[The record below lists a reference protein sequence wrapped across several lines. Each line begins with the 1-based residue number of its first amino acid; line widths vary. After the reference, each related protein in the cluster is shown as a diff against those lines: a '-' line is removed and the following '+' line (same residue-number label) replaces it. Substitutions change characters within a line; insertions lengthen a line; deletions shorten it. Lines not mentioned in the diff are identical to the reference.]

1 MRLLRAVS
9 NRLSPPARLCGE
21 ILRTARQVEAKGGK
35 SVGSQILEIVA
46 LGRGPGKLH
55 PREYY
60 DMGLFDDE
68 RYTPT
73 AKRQFVGSQRN
84 REIDRVLNH
93 PQWRAIADS
102 KLVCSAML
110 EGLGLPTPRTHV
122 LYRPDGRPTPRLE
135 CLRTPDELA
144 DYMRRR
150 LPYPVFA
157 KPVRSHLGEGAFRI
171 ASRDADADR
180 LLLDSGESMAVDDFV
195 RLVDEYRNT
204 RQYGYIFQEP
214 IRQHPVLD
222 RMFGP
227 CVGTMRMVVAL
238 DRRGARL
245 VRVIFRVPRSHATTD
260 NLVGATAGN
269 MAGAVDLATGTVM
282 RVIAGKGLEEREVE
296 SHPDSGVPL
305 KGMKVPLWEE
315 CVDTVIDAASALP
328 GLQLQH
334 WDVAIGPDGPVL
346 VEVNYAG
353 GGMVSQAAYQQGM
366 LSPEF
371 QRFLTEHAT
380 EYRV

>member
-1 MRLLRAVS
+1 MRQ
-9 NRLSPPARLCGE
+9 
-21 ILRTARQVEAKGGK
+21 ARQVEAARGK
-35 SVGSQILEIVA
+35 SVTGQLREIAA
-46 LGRGPGKLH
+46 LRRGPGRLL
-55 PREYY
+55 PGEYY
-60 DMGLFDDE
+60 DMGLFDDD
-68 RYTPT
+68 RYSPS
-73 AKRQFVGSQRN
+73 AKREFVGSQSN
-84 REIDRVLNH
+84 REIDRQLNH

-110 EGLGLPTPRTHV
+110 EGLGFATPRTHV
-122 LYRPDGRPTPRLE
+122 LYRPDGRSTPRLE
-135 CLRTPDELA
+135 CLRTPEELA
-144 DYMRRR
+144 EYLRTR

-171 ASRDADADR
+171 SGYDAASDR
-180 LLLDSGESMAVDDFV
+180 ILFDSGEATSVRDFVGQVDDFQ
-195 RLVDEYRNT
+195 NT

-214 IRQHPVLD
+214 ICQHPVLN
-222 RMFGP
+222 RIFAP

-238 DRRGARL
+238 DRRGPWL

-269 MAGAVDLATGTVM
+269 MAGAVDIATGTVT

-296 SHPDSGVPL
+296 THPDSGVSL
-305 KGMKVPLWEE
+305 RGMRVPLWDR
-315 CVDTVIDAASALP
+315 CVATVLDAASVLP

-366 LSPEF
+366 LSPYFREF
-371 QRFLTEHAT
+371 LSMHAG